1 MNRIPRRAILS
12 LILLACL
19 APIGS
24 IRAEDTKGKWQIG
37 FGLSYYSTVDYI
49 RSNSDIAIASQ
60 TVEEAGSL
68 PGIAAVDERPDE
80 NMLNQPSINDNFK
93 LDFSASYG
101 LTRWLAMEIQAGYMK
116 SQVGNIEYYFS
127 KAEIAY
133 GGDSTIAGQ
142 SPVCG
147 PNGDQPCYQYNFNT
161 PGATPH
167 NTFLPVGDLTE
178 VPIMLSGLVRFR
190 PESPLDPYLGAGF
203 GYILTNLKTSGD
215 FDSRAAEVESLHVT
229 VASEGEWTAANRS
242 DKVVAAPGFTPAPLQ
257 ATVNNGFEYHLVG
270 GVDYYIN
277 DHMSVYVDAR
287 YVWSNTEVNITI
299 DGAHQVRLGD
309 FQPGKL
315 QSLSVGS
322 AAQPAYWEDTG
333 IPGCIDCAHD
343 GLYATEDSNGNGDLD
358 TGGCNSP
365 GSNAPCEGG
374 TLYFFPVGPN
384 PASADG
390 IWNKISEAVKVE
402 DCPTC
407 HTNDTRINITCGTA
421 NSACDTEDANG
432 NGFMDRYKLYAVDVC
447 SLPNAASNPTCKP
460 ADFRA
465 TTQYLW
471 PGGCA
476 TSWAGPP
483 NRLPTGLATEGCPP
497 VPSQAIQTST
507 SQQDDNTNIYLIQ
520 GGQIHLGAFSLGV
533 GFKFTF

>member
-1 MNRIPRRAILS
+1 MSRIPNSAIWS
-12 LILLACL
+12 LILLACVI
-19 APIGS
+19 PIGS
-24 IRAEDTKGKWQIG
+24 VRAEDTKGKWQIG

-127 KAEIAY
+127 KAEVAY
-133 GGDSTIAGQ
+133 GSDSTIAGQ
-142 SPVCG
+142 AKLCG
-147 PNGDQPCYQYNFNT
+147 PNGDQACYQYNFNA
-161 PGATPH
+161 PGTTPH

-203 GYILTNLKTSGD
+203 GYILTNLTTSGE
-215 FDSRAAEVESLHVT
+215 FNARAAEIQALHVT
-229 VASEGEWTAANRS
+229 VASEGEWTDSIRH
-242 DKVVAAPGFTPAPLQ
+242 DKVAAAPGFTPGPLQ

-270 GVDYYIN
+270 GIDYYVN

-299 DGAHQVRLGD
+299 DGAHQVRMGD

-315 QSLSVGS
+315 QTLSQGS
-322 AAQPAYWEDTG
+322 VASPNYWEDRG
-333 IPGCIDCAHD
+333 VAGSSIVSAND
-343 GLYATEDSNGNGDLD
+343 GLFSTEDMNGNGDLD
-358 TGGCNSP
+358 RGGCINP
-365 GSNAPCEGG
+365 ANGPCEGNV
-374 TLYFFPVGPN
+374 LYFFPAGPD
-384 PASADG
+384 PTSSTGVWHDP
-390 IWNKISEAVKVE
+390 SEAVKV
-402 DCPTC
+402 DLLCAAC
-407 HTNDTRINITCGTA
+407 QANNDVQNVRCGTA
-421 NSACDTEDANG
+421 DSACDSEDANG
-432 NGFMDRYKLYAVDVC
+432 NGFMDRYKLYAIDVC
-447 SLPNAASNPTCKP
+447 SRPDAASNPACKP
-460 ADFRA
+460 GDFRP
-465 TTQYLW
+465 TPQYVW

-476 TSWAGPP
+476 TSS
-483 NRLPTGLATEGCPP
+483 TGSGRVAEGCPP
-497 VPSQAIQTST
+497 IPAQAIQTAT
-507 SQQDDNTNIYLIQ
+507 SSQDDNTNIYLIQ